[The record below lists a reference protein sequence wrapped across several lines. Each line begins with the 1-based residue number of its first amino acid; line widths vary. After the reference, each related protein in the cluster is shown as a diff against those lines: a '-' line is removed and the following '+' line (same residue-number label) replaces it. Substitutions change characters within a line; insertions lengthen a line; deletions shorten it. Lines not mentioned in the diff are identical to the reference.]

1 MGRHTDYSNYILR
14 DNMTLIEENRKLKE
28 ELKSERLRNSLLVEE
43 NKWLKL
49 QLEKDKIDKDKD
61 CTCSSIPSSKCSFK
75 KGISNN
81 RKPSNKKV
89 GGQKNHNGHCLA
101 KSKIDILLENPNVK
115 KINAKI
121 NYTDEVKDMEPVKR
135 YKIGYEI
142 IPIIYEYEIYPDKNG
157 KYSIP
162 KEFHS
167 QVQYSNDFKTLAMD
181 LYYERNVSTDN
192 ICSFFNNVFNF
203 KISKGTI
210 VNWEKELETNL
221 MPETGY
227 ILRSLKAEKYDHFDD
242 TQINVAGENYNVHNV
257 SSNTHTMQWAHKCK
271 GHTAIEEIGFLPQ
284 YTGIVIKDGTHN
296 YDKYCKDFVSCGSH
310 ITRYL
315 IGANKGIKHNGEE
328 RLLMF
333 FYGLKRHRKQL
344 IKKGFTSVSK
354 NEYKDI
360 VVQYEFLLEEW
371 NKEIKADQKT
381 NPCYDDERKL
391 HARLL
396 EDEKQHLR
404 FMTNFSLPYTNNRAE
419 TDLRCVKQRQKV
431 GIFRNY
437 EAAERYVTIKSN
449 LSTYKKN
456 KVNVFEAIKSAFNK
470 ETIII

>member
-1 MGRHTDYSNYILR
+1 MGRHTDYSNYIFR
-14 DNMTLIEENRKLKE
+14 DNMALIEENKKLKA
-28 ELKSERLRNSLLVEE
+28 ELKAERLRNSLLVEE
-43 NKWLKL
+43 NKSLKL

-81 RKPSNKKV
+81 RKPSKRKI
-89 GGQKNHNGHCLA
+89 GGQQKHKGHYLE
-101 KSKIDILLENPNVK
+101 KKKIDVLLENPNVK
-115 KINAKI
+115 KVNTKI
-121 NYTDEVKDMEPVKR
+121 NYTDEVKDMKPIKR
-135 YKIGYEI
+135 YKISYEI
-142 IPIIYEYEIYPDKNG
+142 IPVLYEYDIYPDKNG
-157 KYSIP
+157 KYNIP
-162 KEFHS
+162 KDFHS
-167 QVQYSNDFKTLAMD
+167 QVQYSNEFKTLAMD

-192 ICSFFNNVFNF
+192 IRAFFYNVFNY

-210 VNWEKELETNL
+210 VNWEKELENCL
-221 MPETGY
+221 MPETGN
-227 ILRSLKAEKYDHFDD
+227 ILRSLKSEKYNHFDD

-271 GHTAIEEIGFLPQ
+271 GHKAIEEINFLTQ
-284 YTGIVIKDGTHN
+284 YNGIVIKDGTHN

-315 IGANKGIKHNGEE
+315 IGANKGTKHQGED

-333 FYGLKRHRKQL
+333 FGGLKHRRKQL
-344 IKKGFTSVSK
+344 IKKGLKKVTK
-354 NEYKDI
+354 NEYRNI
-360 VVQYEFLLEEW
+360 VIQYEFLLDEW
-371 NKEIKADQKT
+371 NKEIKADQMV

-404 FMTNFSLPYTNNRAE
+404 FMTDFSLPYTNNRAE

-470 ETIII
+470 EPIII